1 MNRLCQYGPFLVVVL
16 NSAVIT
22 YWIHFIHDF
31 CVSGSTCYV
40 PAIVLSTVTFFSA
53 LSSNSPM
60 RNISLALFY
69 PRRNW
74 DSVRTDEFLIHKDVK
89 WQGQNLKLAPKAMLS
104 SLLWDKPSLH
114 LFRHFQVLQ
123 WVCRSCVL
131 LSFEKLLPVNY
142 IQHTPKKN
150 LLQLLLQNSASSYYI
165 NFPPWTWHQISDI
178 MGGGGQE
185 EHTIHSPCFGL
196 KKLHNS
202 LFRHHPNSSGYGFW
216 LFVKWMTFSIRNMVA
231 SPDIINGFSSL

>member
-1 MNRLCQYGPFLVVVL
+1 MNRWCQYGPFLVVVL

-178 MGGGGQE
+178 MGGGVRRNIQFTALALVWRNSIT
-185 EHTIHSPCFGL
+185 HCLDTIQ
-196 KKLHNS
+196 
-202 LFRHHPNSSGYGFW
+202 
-216 LFVKWMTFSIRNMVA
+216 IAVA
-231 SPDIINGFSSL
+231 MDFDFLLNEWHFLSETW

>member
-1 MNRLCQYGPFLVVVL
+1 MNRWCQYGPFLVVVL

-178 MGGGGQE
+178 MGGGGVRRNIQFTALALVWRNSIT
-185 EHTIHSPCFGL
+185 HCLDTIQ
-196 KKLHNS
+196 
-202 LFRHHPNSSGYGFW
+202 
-216 LFVKWMTFSIRNMVA
+216 IAVA
-231 SPDIINGFSSL
+231 MDFDFLLNEWHFLSETW